1 MRFFFD
7 RNMSPYLARTV
18 AALDRD
24 NNILHHDWDQ
34 RFNKRTTDIEWLT
47 ALAKDEPRWIVLSG
61 DSSILRNKTEQLAL
75 RESKLT
81 FFCLSKVWTHMQIW
95 EFSWRFIKIW
105 PDIVE
110 TASRASSRPQIHEV
124 AGGKSNKIELIKM

>member
-1 MRFFFD
+1 MRFIFD
-7 RNMSPYLARTV
+7 RNMSPYLGAV

-24 NNILHHDWDQ
+24 NNIIHHDDDQ

-47 ALAKDEPRWIVLSG
+47 ALAKDDPRWIILSG
-61 DSSILRNKTEQLAL
+61 DSSILRNKAEQLAL

-105 PDIVE
+105 P
-110 TASRASSRPQIHEV
+110 TSLRPQ
-124 AGGKSNKIELIKM
+124 AGRHCAPDIRGSRGKSNKIEIIKM